1 MFGDNVHAALFR
13 IRDVRFSHEN
23 PFRTTS
29 FDDIV
34 VAGPWSLLVR
44 QIEEKR
50 EREKKLR
57 ETSIEPLSTISKKC
71 NYVDHRGL

>member
-13 IRDVRFSHEN
+13 IRDVQFSDKN
-23 PFRTTS
+23 SFRTTS

-34 VAGPWSLLVR
+34 VAGPWPLVR

-50 EREKKLR
+50 EITRDERRTASNNFEKY
-57 ETSIEPLSTISKKC
+57 
-71 NYVDHRGL
+71 NYVDHGGL